1 MKKSENQV
9 FKTCTLDDVG
19 HGNSITFF
27 DTAKTNYNYHWGES
41 DSVNQIIQQNES
53 FESLNLLFLVSLLSP
68 TTLVFCNDE
77 NFSKSLTKDI
87 REKCNTAT
95 TPTILF
101 PNLKYYIF
109 LLKFSEQFIL

>member
-27 DTAKTNYNYHWGES
+27 DTAKTNNNHHWGES

-68 TTLVFCNDE
+68 TSLVFCNDE
-77 NFSKSLTKDI
+77 NFSKVWQKIS
-87 REKCNTAT
+87 EK
-95 TPTILF
+95 
-101 PNLKYYIF
+101 K
-109 LLKFSEQFIL
+109 